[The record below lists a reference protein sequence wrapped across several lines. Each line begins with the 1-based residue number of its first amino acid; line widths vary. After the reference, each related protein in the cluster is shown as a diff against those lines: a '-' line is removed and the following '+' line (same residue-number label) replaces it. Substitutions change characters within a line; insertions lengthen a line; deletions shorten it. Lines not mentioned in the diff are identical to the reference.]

1 MIVNMKGPISF
12 SGNRFLKA
20 NYIIYINGKP
30 LYAGQSR
37 DVLKRVAKHRSM
49 LKNHSQ
55 FATGRSVNDLDWD
68 SSKINACLFNIGE
81 NLPERKELEK
91 LIHEE
96 VDSLLSNP

>member
-1 MIVNMKGPISF
+1 MIVNMKEPISF

-20 NYIIYINGKP
+20 NYIIYINRKP
-30 LYAGQSR
+30 LYTGQSR

-49 LKNHSQ
+49 LKNRSQ
-55 FATGRSVNDLDWD
+55 FATGRSVDDLDWD
-68 SSKINACLFNIGE
+68 SSEIHACLFNIGE

-96 VDSLLSNP
+96 IDGLFSKP